1 MDDLVSKSSS
11 LATRER
17 ILVVDDDPLVLKAFE
32 ILLEQD
38 GYIVIAVKDGFSA
51 IQAIQQNNLAVII
64 CDLALPG
71 LSGIEVLQ
79 CAGHSAPNAVRI
91 GLTGHTD
98 LKNIVDSINLGHV
111 AYFIMKPWENGVV
124 RRLITTAIEKFRL
137 IKENQRLQHV
147 IADQHDELTKHHKI
161 LCEELDLG
169 AKIHEKLLIGKIPLI
184 NQHFEIALK
193 TIPSNAIDGDFFD
206 FFSPIPSH
214 CDFVIGDVMGKGMP
228 AALVG
233 VAVKSELRHF
243 AHPFIHGKY
252 CEHTGLWSDDLLLPK
267 DILKHTHNILNN
279 SLMELEHFVSLF
291 YARFDFERKA
301 LTYVDCGS
309 TKPLHYSL
317 EKGSIELL
325 KGSNTPIGSVTIASY
340 EEKTVFW
347 DYGDLFIFYSDGITE
362 SRSPTN
368 ELFGLDRLLKTVVSN
383 LDSDIHSLLNEIK
396 KNLVEFCQKESFND
410 DITLLIIKMIMPK
423 EQENP
428 EILKAK
434 FLSDLEQTKNV
445 RSFVSRL
452 CHKMPGERIKFRT
465 HMQLAINEAF
475 CNIVKHGYKE
485 EKGKEIHFQGAL
497 LHEGLLIEISDQGVG
512 FNPEE
517 VAAVDL
523 TGTKEN
529 GYGLYII
536 REVADEV
543 SYLKKREE
551 NGWNRLRIFKRY
563 HYNEAKMEFEH
574 NIIGDV
580 LVVTPKGES
589 LDGHDAREFKEKI
602 IALITQNRSHDVIIN
617 LKQLQFIDSS
627 GLGSFLAILKNL
639 HTHGGELKL
648 VHMNRPIRTIFEL
661 VSMHKIFEIFESIDD
676 AMLSLK

>member
-1 MDDLVSKSSS
+1 MDYPTVENSTIDH
-11 LATRER
+11 RER
-17 ILVVDDDPLVLKAFE
+17 ILVVDDDPLVLKAFQ
-32 ILLEQD
+32 ILLEQE
-38 GYIVIAVKDGFSA
+38 GYIVMAVLDGFSA
-51 IQAIQQNNLAVII
+51 IEALQQNNIAVII
-64 CDLALPG
+64 CDLALPQ
-71 LSGIEVLQ
+71 LSGVEVLQ

-98 LKNIVDSINLGHV
+98 LKIIIDSINLGHV

-124 RRLITTAIEKFRL
+124 RRLIATAIEKFRL
-137 IKENQRLQHV
+137 VKENQRLQHV
-147 IADQHDELTKHHKI
+147 IADQHKELTKHHKI
-161 LCEELDLG
+161 LCEELELG
-169 AKIHEKLLIGKIPLI
+169 GKIHEKLLIGKIPI
-184 NQHFEIALK
+184 VNEHFEIAVK
-193 TIPSNAIDGDFFD
+193 TIPSKAIDGDFFD
-206 FFSPIPSH
+206 FFSPIASH

-252 CEHTGLWSDDLLLPK
+252 CEQTGLWSDDLLLPK
-267 DILKHTHNILNN
+267 DIIKYTHNILNS
-279 SLMELEHFVSLF
+279 SLMQLEYFVSLF
-291 YARFDFERKA
+291 YARFDFQRKSV
-301 LTYVDCGS
+301 TYVDCGS
-309 TKPLHYSL
+309 TKPMHYSL
-317 EKGSIELL
+317 EKGSLELL
-325 KGSNTPIGSVTIASY
+325 KGSNLPIGSVAVASY
-340 EEKTVFW
+340 EEKTAFW
-347 DYGDLFIFYSDGITE
+347 DYGDLFVFYSDGITE
-362 SRSPTN
+362 SKSPSN
-368 ELFGLDRLLKTVVSN
+368 ELFGLDRLLKIIVSN
-383 LDSDIHSLLNEIK
+383 LDSDIHTILDEIK
-396 KNLVEFCQKESFND
+396 KNLVNFSQREYFND
-410 DITLLIIKMIMPK
+410 DITLLIIKMVLPK
-423 EQENP
+423 EQEKP
-428 EILKAK
+428 AILKAK
-434 FLSDLEQTKNV
+434 FLSDLEQTKHV

-452 CHKMPGERIKFRT
+452 CHKMPGERTKFRT
-465 HMQLAINEAF
+465 HLQLAINEAF

-485 EKGKEIHFQGAL
+485 KKGKEIHFQGAL
-497 LHEGLLIEISDQGVG
+497 LHEGLLIEISDQGEG
-512 FNPEE
+512 FNPED

-523 TGTKEN
+523 SGTKEN

-563 HYNEAKMEFEH
+563 HYYEAKMEFEH
-574 NIIGDV
+574 NVVGDV
-580 LVVTPKGES
+580 LIVTPKGES

-648 VHMNRPIRTIFEL
+648 AQMNRPIRTIFEL